1 MKNLMRTAN
10 ITWQPIYCIRAG
22 HIVSTIGV
30 VHSLASVWAVALRN
44 RLRKILSRGFDSASG
59 RNYRDVH
66 CLSEVSLFIILS
78 RVSLSVLSVCLSV
91 SSKYY
96 GREDVATT
104 TTSHQYHYQS
114 SVPLP
119 VISTTTSHQYH
130 YQSRLPLPV
139 IIRTFVTRA
148 VSANKLNLRR
158 RQSLGEEDGGSEV

>member
-1 MKNLMRTAN
+1 MRTAN

-59 RNYRDVH
+59 LNYRDVH

-96 GREDVATT
+96 DREDVATT
-104 TTSHQYHYQS
+104 TTSL
-114 SVPLP
+114 SVCSTRGRSGTAYSREMIDNDAILTRRCNTALTCSVVGLHRPL
-119 VISTTTSHQYH
+119 H
-130 YQSRLPLPV
+130 
-139 IIRTFVTRA
+139 A
-148 VSANKLNLRR
+148 
-158 RQSLGEEDGGSEV
+158 EW